1 MVRRHLEQS
10 LQHTPRIR
18 IETFGLFLLMAGV
31 LTSLEF
37 TVFHIQTG
45 WAEAGREFWRP
56 EISLDAHI
64 PLVPAW
70 IWPYWLYFAFL
81 GTPIWL
87 VRDRL
92 ELAELAGGVV
102 FVHLVGFAFFLVWPS
117 EMPRAPLTC
126 SYEELTCGLVGAMYL
141 LDPGYGVFPSLH
153 VAASVFIAAFAFR
166 VHSRLAWPIFGFAVA
181 VVASTLFVRQHYII
195 DLPAG
200 MLLAAVAGRVGM
212 TLGRTVAGR
221 VGFDLE
227 PSLDNEISRG

>member
-1 MVRRHLEQS
+1 MVRRHLIRSVQ
-10 LQHTPRIR
+10 QTPRIR

-31 LTSLEF
+31 LTSFEF
-37 TVFHIQTG
+37 AVFHVQTG
-45 WAEAGREFWRP
+45 WAAAGREFWRP
-56 EISLDAHI
+56 EISLDAAI

-87 VRDRL
+87 VRNRL

-102 FVHLVGFAFFLVWPS
+102 FVHLVGFAFFLLWPS
-117 EMPRAPLTC
+117 EMPRAPLGC
-126 SYEELTCGLVGAMYL
+126 NHEELTCGLVGAMYL

-153 VAASVFIAAFAFR
+153 VAASVFLAMFAFR
-166 VHSRLAWPIFGFAVA
+166 VQSPLAWPVLLFAVA
-181 VVASTLFVRQHYII
+181 VIISTLLVRQHYII

-200 MLLAAVAGRVGM
+200 IFLAAVGGRAGMAIGRV
-212 TLGRTVAGR
+212 AAAR

-227 PSLDNEISRG
+227 SALDKQGSPG